1 MKRFLLLGLTLLLLL
16 TSCSSVRR
24 LERDAEGYGYTDQ
37 KSGIY
42 YAEMDACFEPARAGD
57 VWGEYKNDKGDVTR
71 TFRSIPDLDPA
82 LFLTDEYLNVYYAGD
97 VAIDASAW
105 QIAAVLVC
113 EEDVVSVENFRFSAG
128 SDDATV
134 AAIRAL
140 WFESAGDAALP
151 LGKADYARRIKLTT
165 TAYPNLFYCFSF
177 LAYDS
182 GEAYFYDANSRRT
195 VVVPEELAAQ
205 MRPVTAEE

>member
-97 VAIDASAW
+97 VAIDAS
-105 QIAAVLVC
+105 
-113 EEDVVSVENFRFSAG
+113 VVSVENFRFSAG